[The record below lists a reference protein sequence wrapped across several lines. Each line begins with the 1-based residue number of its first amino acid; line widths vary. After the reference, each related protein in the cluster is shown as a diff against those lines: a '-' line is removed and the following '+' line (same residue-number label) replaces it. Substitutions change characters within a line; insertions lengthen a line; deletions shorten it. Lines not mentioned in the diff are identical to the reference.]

1 MTAPVALRGRAG
13 FMGIEMLVFR
23 RHRLV
28 FLATPKTGS
37 TAVEVALGG
46 MADLVISTPPEL
58 KHTTVGR
65 YNRFLGPWLKAALGE
80 EYETCALMREPR
92 DWLGSWYRY
101 RQRDGVPK
109 PNSTRDLSFDQFV
122 EGYCATP
129 RPGFANVGSQAQ
141 MLQTKDGARVTHL
154 FRYERMGDFVD
165 FLEDRL
171 DCAITLPRVNVS
183 PEGATRLT
191 AASEALLR
199 QGLAADFAIYDSL
212 A

>member
-1 MTAPVALRGRAG
+1 
-13 FMGIEMLVFR
+13 MLVFR
-23 RHRLV
+23 KHRLV

-46 MADLVISTPPEL
+46 MAEIAITNPPEM

-80 EYETCALMREPR
+80 EYETCALIREPR

-101 RQRDGVPK
+101 RQRDGVVPK
-109 PNSTRDLSFDQFV
+109 NSTRAISFDQFV
-122 EGYCATP
+122 QGYCATP
-129 RPGFANVGSQAQ
+129 RPAFANVGSQAQ
-141 MLQTKDGARVTHL
+141 MLQTADGARVTHL
-154 FRYERMGDFVD
+154 FRYERMDDFVD

-171 DCAITLPRVNVS
+171 NCAITLPRVNVS
-183 PEGATRLT
+183 PQGATPLT

-199 QGLAADFAIYDSL
+199 QTLAADFEIYDSL
-212 A
+212 G

>member
-1 MTAPVALRGRAG
+1 
-13 FMGIEMLVFR
+13 MLVFR

-46 MADLVISTPPEL
+46 MADLVVSNPPEL

-65 YNRFLGPWLKAALGE
+65 FSRFLAPWLKAALGE
-80 EYETCALMREPR
+80 EFETCALMREPR

-101 RQRDGVPK
+101 RQRDGVVAK
-109 PNSTRDLSFDQFV
+109 NSTRGMSFDDFV
-122 EGYCATP
+122 RGYAATP
-129 RPGFANVGSQAQ
+129 RPGFAQVGSQAQ
-141 MLQTKDGARVTHL
+141 MLQTRDGARVTHL

-171 DCAITLPRVNVS
+171 NCAITLPRINVS
-183 PEGATRLT
+183 PEGATGL
-191 AASEALLR
+191 SPEGEALLR
-199 QGLAADFAIYDSL
+199 QTLAADFALYDSL